1 MRFLELKF
9 NDETFTKNSEI
20 DNILESQDLS
30 WLQEAEIENAKI
42 EIRKKTLIWYNGYFF
57 GNWHYGIFKNGEF
70 HGTFQN
76 GILEG
81 GDFQGEFVS
90 GINLMEV

>member
-9 NDETFTKNSEI
+9 NDETFTKKSEI
-20 DNILESQDLS
+20 DNILESQELS

-42 EIRKKTLIWYNGYFF
+42 EVRKKTLIWHDGYFF

-90 GINLMEV
+90 GVNLMTV

>member
-9 NDETFTKNSEI
+9 NDETFTKKSEI
-20 DNILESQDLS
+20 DNILESQELS

-42 EIRKKTLIWYNGYFF
+42 EVRKKTLIWHDGYFF

-81 GDFQGEFVS
+81 GDFQGEFV
-90 GINLMEV
+90 GGVNLMTV

>member
-20 DNILESQDLS
+20 DNILESQELT

-42 EIRKKTLIWYNGYFF
+42 EIRKKTLIWHNGYFF

-81 GDFQGEFVS
+81 GDFQGKFVS